1 MCFGF
6 GLYYV
11 PEDVFRKL
19 GVGLKHDPYD
29 PEKCHSLEET
39 HHSPTT
45 LLQLWHMDPAT
56 LLPGDTRSF
65 TWQLGDPQNNWFR
78 Y

>member
-1 MCFGF
+1 
-6 GLYYV
+6 
-11 PEDVFRKL
+11 
-19 GVGLKHDPYD
+19 
-29 PEKCHSLEET
+29 LEET

-45 LLQLWHMDPAT
+45 LLQLWRMDPAT